1 MAKGNSYLSTGEA
14 AKLLNISRST
24 VSRRF
29 DLGLFQGKLN
39 PITGERL
46 ISVESVGDFIKKHDL
61 PIDPSKLGQKAVV
74 LASTDGKLRAAVDE
88 AIANDKRVAL
98 AVVALGTDTLIACS
112 RTTPQLLVLD
122 ERLPDLPCS
131 QVIGSLRK
139 QEEQRLLRILCC
151 LGATNQETARS
162 WGADDYLSISD
173 GFQGKELRS
182 RLYQLLGIQK
192 AAATDTT
199 PTEHKRRWP
208 RLPADFPAKIGI
220 YRLSAPYECSWG
232 RAVVENISEGGAYL
246 SRIQLDDPTL
256 PAEPFRLLMK
266 VDGAPLDGW
275 QADCQMVRLN
285 TEEPLGA
292 GVKFVKISKSNRQQI
307 AELAAA

>member
-173 GFQGKELRS
+173 GFQGKS
-182 RLYQLLGIQK
+182 CG
-192 AAATDTT
+192 AGSTNSSGF
-199 PTEHKRRWP
+199 RRR
-208 RLPADFPAKIGI
+208 RLPIPPPPNTRDA
-220 YRLSAPYECSWG
+220 G
-232 RAVVENISEGGAYL
+232 RACRQTSRPRSASTVSVPHMNAAGGA
-246 SRIQLDDPTL
+246 P
-256 PAEPFRLLMK
+256 
-266 VDGAPLDGW
+266 
-275 QADCQMVRLN
+275 
-285 TEEPLGA
+285 
-292 GVKFVKISKSNRQQI
+292 
-307 AELAAA
+307 